1 VIDPSLESRLGEV
14 PRLRIS
20 STQSQPDILV
30 IGAGLIGMLTAAELA
45 ERGARVAVVE
55 KDDVGFEQSGRSVAA
70 VNLPGGEP
78 NPASSLLRV
87 SAEEWSNFGNRWGHG
102 IDLNAG
108 GWFIVIA
115 DDRDREWLEVERAT
129 WQATAGYPESKLLD
143 AAAVRDRFPQ
153 FEGDFAAVD
162 VRHGGH
168 VDALMV
174 MNAVGQIATE
184 RRIQVRCGEM
194 VTGFA
199 TDGERVTSV
208 KTTNGSVRPETV
220 VIAAG
225 LWSPELC
232 EQLGFHIPM
241 QRVRA
246 PAVETGPMPPGTIP
260 GFVRGSAFGAKQNR
274 NGTIRITGGY
284 RFSAML
290 HDLSLRDF
298 RDLRIWAPA
307 LWQNRKDVS
316 FRIDPAGLKTELA
329 AMLATRRAPDG
340 EVVVPQRFEPP
351 ASPRDRF
358 HQLTEL
364 SRLIPSLGAARIHRS
379 FSGVMDLIP
388 DLQPVLGLVPDT
400 SNAYI
405 ASGFSGHGY
414 MYGPGACRAV
424 ADLITAGSS
433 EIELHDYRPE
443 RLRGSLKMREQIF

>member
-1 VIDPSLESRLGEV
+1 MIR
-14 PRLRIS
+14 
-20 STQSQPDILV
+20 STQPQPDILV
-30 IGAGLIGMLTAAELA
+30 IGGGLIGMLTAAELA
-45 ERGARVAVVE
+45 ERGARVAVLE

-70 VNLPGGEP
+70 INLRGGEP
-78 NPASSLLRV
+78 SSASSVLRV
-87 SAEEWSNFGNRWGHG
+87 SAEEWSNFEERWGHG
-102 IDLNAG
+102 VDLNDD

-115 DDRDREWLEVERAT
+115 NDHDREWLEVDRAT
-129 WQATAGYPESKLLD
+129 WQVTAGYPESELLE
-143 AAAVRDRFPQ
+143 AAAARERFPQ

-174 MNAVGQIATE
+174 MKALREVATE
-184 RRIQVRCGEM
+184 REIQVRCGEM
-194 VTGFA
+194 VTGFDMA
-199 TDGERVTSV
+199 GERVTGV

-220 VIAAG
+220 VVAAG
-225 LWSPELC
+225 LWSPDLC

-260 GFVRGSAFGAKQNR
+260 GFVRGSTFGAKQNR

-307 LWQNRKDVS
+307 LWKNRKDVS
-316 FRIDPAGLKTELA
+316 FRIDPAGLKIELA

-340 EVVVPQRFEPP
+340 EVVLPQRYEPP
-351 ASPRDRF
+351 SSPRDRF
-358 HQLTEL
+358 RQLGEL
-364 SRLIPSLGAARIHRS
+364 ARLIPPLGAARIHRS
-379 FSGVMDLIP
+379 FSGVMDLLP
-388 DLQPVLGLVPDT
+388 DLQPVLGPVPDT
-400 SNAYI
+400 VNAYI

-414 MYGPGACRAV
+414 MYGPGACRAI

-433 EIELHDYRPE
+433 EIEVHDYRPE
-443 RLRGSLKMREQIF
+443 RLKGPLKMRDQIF